1 MAIIGKTVNEDFVS
15 LLYAVIQIYQKVIF
29 IKLIENYQKVS
40 NITYF
45 EIVEN
50 FFMCLYVHIAL

>member
-1 MAIIGKTVNEDFVS
+1 MVIIGKTVNEDFVS

-45 EIVEN
+45 EIVEI
-50 FFMCLYVHIAL
+50 FFHVFIHIAL